1 MPPIHLGI
9 STCPNDTFAFH
20 ALLNRRV
27 DWRGLDFHVELL
39 DVQELNERLARGE
52 FDVAKASFFAA
63 LRMTDRLGVFRS
75 GSALGYSVGPLLLA
89 AANTGPP
96 SDAWRDAQGTMRE
109 PRVLCPGE
117 ATTAHLLYRLF
128 HGQGQVEYAV
138 FSDIMPS
145 LQAGTADYGVCIH
158 EGRFTWQEQGLHRV
172 EDLGERWEQATN
184 SPLPLGGILGRLSL
198 DRDTLARVAID
209 RLGSTGCDVQAS
221 AGTPLCLEGDE
232 ILKQLK
238 CMERM
243 AGRTC
248 SQQHY
253 RVRPALFRRQQN
265 SGFGNGRAT
274 LDSGDFGFER
284 LVHPSNAGIGHG
296 THDQYL
302 AGPL

>member
-198 DRDTLARVAID
+198 DRDTLDRVQQVIHESVRYGLDHRDETLPTMRHYAQEFNDDVLFAHVDLYVNDWTVDLGESGERALAELRARAITVG
-209 RLGSTGCDVQAS
+209 LVPETS
-221 AGTPLCLEGDE
+221 
-232 ILKQLK
+232 
-238 CMERM
+238 
-243 AGRTC
+243 
-248 SQQHY
+248 
-253 RVRPALFRRQQN
+253 PALQLLGQAA
-265 SGFGNGRAT
+265 S
-274 LDSGDFGFER
+274 
-284 LVHPSNAGIGHG
+284 
-296 THDQYL
+296 
-302 AGPL
+302 